1 MSKTRRLRRGTG
13 SHESNF
19 TEKVRSCR
27 WAPQS
32 EEELAALLAVC
43 VRNDGCIADA
53 YGLLRELVRR
63 KTGLLLFDS
72 QLMAAYAMQ
81 QGRIAEL
88 PTGEG
93 KTLAAVITAAVFAL
107 QGKRVH
113 VLVFNDYL
121 AQRDYKNQLPVYSA
135 CGLTCGYIVGASSPA
150 HRKAAYACDV
160 VYVPA
165 KEAAFDY
172 LRDFLCTEREQL
184 LCQGFSVALV
194 DEADSILI
202 DEARVPLVLAGNAAA
217 GCALPK
223 SICEAVSA
231 LSREDYEVNRADRQV
246 WLTDSGIAR
255 LEAALRLENLYLP
268 ENADILARV
277 NAALEARLI
286 LQKDR
291 DYIVRDGMVLVVD
304 EATGRVAENRRF
316 PDLLQQA
323 VEMQELGMQHEAAVI
338 YNTMSMRA
346 FLAQYEVLCGMTG
359 TAASSAAELRT
370 LYGLEVTVVAPH
382 IPSRRID
389 HPDLIFAGKE
399 EYEAAILARVQ
410 SAHRKGQPV
419 LIGTQSVQES
429 EHFSGLLA
437 RCGIRHC
444 ILNARNDAEE
454 AGIIA
459 DAGRPYRVTISTNM
473 AGRGVDI
480 RLGGGAGEEAGFVRA
495 AGGLLVIGTGIN
507 RSLRIDNQLRG
518 RAGRQGDPGES
529 QFFVCLDTLQAEI
542 PFDAGFY
549 SPKRYPNLLRRAQ
562 RIREGRD
569 AEARYMLERYS
580 QLPEAYRKKI
590 TRYRTELLL
599 DARPPQILRR
609 DEPAVY
615 KKLTDRYGVRGVTI
629 AEKQLTLYFINI
641 HWAAYLSAL
650 EDKRDGIHLV
660 VVGGKNPLDEY
671 RMFAASAFHEMAE
684 DIRSDV
690 AVYMQK
696 CTITEEGIDMEEAG
710 LTDAAATWTYLLDD
724 SASQFSSIPRLV
736 RNMSST
742 IRGTVFTL
750 RGLAEKAR
758 RKLCGPFRPHS

>member
-1 MSKTRRLRRGTG
+1 
-13 SHESNF
+13 
-19 TEKVRSCR
+19 
-27 WAPQS
+27 
-32 EEELAALLAVC
+32 
-43 VRNDGCIADA
+43 
-53 YGLLRELVRR
+53 
-63 KTGLLLFDS
+63 
-72 QLMAAYAMQ
+72 MQ

-323 VEMQELGMQHEAAVI
+323 AARG
-338 YNTMSMRA
+338 NWTWWTKT
-346 FLAQYEVLCGMTG
+346 CC
-359 TAASSAAELRT
+359 
-370 LYGLEVTVVAPH
+370 
-382 IPSRRID
+382 SRRW
-389 HPDLIFAGKE
+389 K
-399 EYEAAILARVQ
+399 
-410 SAHRKGQPV
+410 
-419 LIGTQSVQES
+419 
-429 EHFSGLLA
+429 
-437 RCGIRHC
+437 C
-444 ILNARNDAEE
+444 RNWAC
-454 AGIIA
+454 
-459 DAGRPYRVTISTNM
+459 ST
-473 AGRGVDI
+473 
-480 RLGGGAGEEAGFVRA
+480 
-495 AGGLLVIGTGIN
+495 
-507 RSLRIDNQLRG
+507 
-518 RAGRQGDPGES
+518 
-529 QFFVCLDTLQAEI
+529 
-542 PFDAGFY
+542 
-549 SPKRYPNLLRRAQ
+549 K
-562 RIREGRD
+562 
-569 AEARYMLERYS
+569 
-580 QLPEAYRKKI
+580 
-590 TRYRTELLL
+590 
-599 DARPPQILRR
+599 PQ
-609 DEPAVY
+609 
-615 KKLTDRYGVRGVTI
+615 
-629 AEKQLTLYFINI
+629 
-641 HWAAYLSAL
+641 
-650 EDKRDGIHLV
+650 
-660 VVGGKNPLDEY
+660 
-671 RMFAASAFHEMAE
+671 
-684 DIRSDV
+684 
-690 AVYMQK
+690 
-696 CTITEEGIDMEEAG
+696 
-710 LTDAAATWTYLLDD
+710 
-724 SASQFSSIPRLV
+724 
-736 RNMSST
+736 
-742 IRGTVFTL
+742 
-750 RGLAEKAR
+750 
-758 RKLCGPFRPHS
+758 